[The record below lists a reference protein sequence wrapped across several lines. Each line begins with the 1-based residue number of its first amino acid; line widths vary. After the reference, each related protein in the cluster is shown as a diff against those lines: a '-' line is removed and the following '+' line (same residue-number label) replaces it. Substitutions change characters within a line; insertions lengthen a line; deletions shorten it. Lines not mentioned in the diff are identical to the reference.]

1 MTDEK
6 VRDALLKDKMS
17 SLQAIPAAVQVLNP
31 LLLLRF
37 HCMRNFHPQK
47 EGYSERE
54 VRADAVRKECSHTI
68 VRIGLIQKPCSASPC
83 VDHLKRY

>member
-1 MTDEK
+1 M
-6 VRDALLKDKMS
+6 LHSKMP
-17 SLQAIPAAVQVLNP
+17 SLQAIPAAVQVLNS

-37 HCMRNFHPQK
+37 CCMRNFHPQK

-54 VRADAVRKECSHTI
+54 VRVDVVRKESSHTI
-68 VRIGLIQKPCSASPC
+68 VRMGLIQKPCSGSPC